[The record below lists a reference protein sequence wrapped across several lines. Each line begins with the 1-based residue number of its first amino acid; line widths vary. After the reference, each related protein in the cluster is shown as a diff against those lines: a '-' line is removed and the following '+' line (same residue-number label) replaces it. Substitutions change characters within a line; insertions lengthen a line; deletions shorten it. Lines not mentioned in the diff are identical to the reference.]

1 MLIRKLSPG
10 IYDVFGD
17 VGFDSWTRVRRY
29 HWGMKQVAG
38 VFLPR
43 PVLQLVSAAINEN
56 PNGSLENIHAA

>member
-1 MLIRKLSPG
+1 MLIRKLDKNTF
-10 IYDVFGD
+10 DVFGD

-29 HWGMKQVAG
+29 HWGMKQIAG